1 MSSQQMKPAT
11 AAKKLEIYLPAT
23 PEEFQSSSVSRDE
36 LSRLQNDPPAWL
48 QQLRAEGPHPRSVV
62 ANRLGVSAS
71 GLARAGVPDA
81 MTTAEIDAIKE
92 QEPEWLTAERES
104 LSRVR
109 QDTAA
114 ALAKSRQKRAQQQR
128 SGE

>member
-1 MSSQQMKPAT
+1 MKPAT

-23 PEEFQSSSVSRDE
+23 PEEFQNSS
-36 LSRLQNDPPAWL
+36 LSRADLAELQADPPAWL
-48 QQLRAEGPHPRSVV
+48 RTLRADGPHPRSVV

-81 MTTAEIDAIKE
+81 MTSAEIEQIKAESPSWLLAE
-92 QEPEWLTAERES
+92 QES

-109 QDTAA
+109 QETAA
-114 ALAKSRQKRAQQQR
+114 ALAEKRRKLAEQASDER
-128 SGE
+128 GRR